1 MPLPDRNTPWPPA
14 NLAHR
19 LERLRE
25 YDAWYAGDPERL
37 ARVMTARRDSIT
49 PAARIRP
56 SQVRGG
62 VVGAISRWFWGQ
74 PIPTGEKRSKIHVP
88 LPADIATASAD
99 LLFADPPVI
108 RFARAENTKRWEWLD
123 DAMRLRSRLH
133 EAAELAS
140 PYSGVYLRVDWDQ
153 DVAGYPLPIAVHADH
168 ADPTWRSGKLQAV
181 TFWEDL
187 TIDGATHWRYLQR
200 HEMQQ
205 DAAGRPTTSITYNG
219 LYKGTIDALGE
230 PQPLEAHDHTRG
242 LEPAVDIG
250 LDRLPVVWIP
260 NMLPS
265 REDRTAP
272 GRSDFEGIGQLF
284 DNLDEV
290 FTSWMRDVRLAKARI
305 IVPSAYLT
313 SLGPGKGAEFDVDR
327 EAYEQIN
334 VPPTSDKVGIT
345 LQQFDIRVEEHERTM
360 LRITRQAVST
370 AGYSPSTFGLDESGG
385 GAMTATEVDDRRDRT
400 LLTRAKKTA
409 YWGEG
414 LRELAA
420 ILLAVDRLV
429 FKHADIDPTDP
440 AVVDWPP
447 GFHIDQLKLAQT
459 VQAWDTARAASTEV
473 KVRAIHPDWDDIRV
487 KAEVAA
493 IVKEQGIGPVED
505 PGTFT
510 GSAPKGKEPAPDDD
524 PEAKPDEE

>member
-1 MPLPDRNTPWPPA
+1 MPLPDRNTSWPPA
-14 NLAHR
+14 NLVHR

-37 ARVMTARRDSIT
+37 ARVMTARRDSMT
-49 PAARIRP
+49 PTARIRP

-99 LLFADPPVI
+99 LLFAAPPTI
-108 RFARAENTKRWEWLD
+108 RFAKSENTKRWEELD
-123 DAMRLRSRLH
+123 DAMRVRSRLH
-133 EAAELAS
+133 EAAEIAS

-153 DVAGYPLPIAVHADH
+153 DVADHPIPIAVHADH

-187 TIDGATHWRYLQR
+187 TVDGATHWRYLQR

-219 LYKGTIDALGE
+219 LYKGTVDALGE
-230 PQPLEAHDHTRG
+230 PQPLDAHEHTRG

-290 FTSWMRDVRLAKARI
+290 FTSLMRDIRLAKARI

-313 SLGPGKGAEFDVDR
+313 SLGPGKGAEFDTDR

-334 VPPTSDKVGIT
+334 APATANLPIT
-345 LQQFDIRVEEHERTM
+345 LQQFDIRVEEHEKTM

-370 AGYSPSTFGLDESGG
+370 AGYSASTFGLDESGG
-385 GAMTATEVDDRRDRT
+385 QMTATEVDDRRDRT

-414 LRELAA
+414 IRELAA
-420 ILLAVDRLV
+420 VLLAVDRLV
-429 FKHADIDPTDP
+429 FKRNVDPADP

-447 GFHIDQLKLAQT
+447 GESPDQLKLAQT
-459 VQAWDTARAASTEV
+459 IQAWDTARAASTEV
-473 KVRAIHPDWDDIRV
+473 KVRAIHPDWDDPRV
-487 KAEVAA
+487 KAEVRAIRDEEGATTADPEQLLRETAA
-493 IVKEQGIGPVED
+493 
-505 PGTFT
+505 T
-510 GSAPKGKEPAPDDD
+510 GRPAKVPDDV
-524 PEAKPDEE
+524 PK